1 MRTSR
6 FSGGNWAREGERLG
20 DVLDSTF
27 MVDLLRSD
35 PDAKTRAKEL
45 DAGREAKLLS
55 TPVLYE
61 IASGLLYT
69 RSRSEAA
76 AFQRLSANYTI
87 VPFDE
92 PSAIKAAEIR
102 AELMKLGKVKS
113 HVDTMIAGIA
123 AAGRHI
129 LVSRDEDFQ
138 VISGALGLQ
147 IESY

>member
-1 MRTSR
+1 M
-6 FSGGNWAREGERLG
+6 GY
-20 DVLDSTF
+20 VLDSSF
-27 MVDLLRSD
+27 MVDLIRSD
-35 PDAKTRAKEL
+35 PDAKRRAKEL
-45 DAGREAKLLS
+45 DAGREPKLLS

-92 PSAIKAAEIR
+92 LSAIRAAEIR

-123 AAGRHI
+123 AAGRHT
-129 LVSRDEDFQ
+129 LVSRDGDFQ
-138 VISGALGLQ
+138 VISEALGLAV
-147 IESY
+147 EPY